1 MVIKSEENLFDKTN
15 AGGNI
20 SFLKYPYSNIK
31 QGNQNYSIFNRSNQ
45 RKVPGARLRSGSET
59 IQPV

>member
-1 MVIKSEENLFDKTN
+1 MTNEENLFDKTN

-31 QGNQNYSIFNRSNQ
+31 QGNQ
-45 RKVPGARLRSGSET
+45 K
-59 IQPV
+59 

>member
-1 MVIKSEENLFDKTN
+1 MVLNSEENLFDKTN

-31 QGNQNYSIFNRSNQ
+31 QGNQKR
-45 RKVPGARLRSGSET
+45 
-59 IQPV
+59 